1 MAKKTCNQGNLLET
15 ELDGYGYVPV
25 CKDNFIEVKDIE
37 LPSNENIKDYK
48 VIFKADDVKKIDKLL
63 NLIDQEQKNNEDT
76 DRYFINYRKD
86 GFYEIPFYAVLQK
99 DREFQLLKVKN
110 PDIKKTNVNPS
121 ILRNTTDPMK
131 MGFEPYNSGGS
142 KSSSDSD
149 SSSVIS
155 SVCSADS
162 E

>member
-1 MAKKTCNQGNLLET
+1 MYILLYSIVISALIFAAYQY
-15 ELDGYGYVPV
+15 LDSINRDAIAQPYDIT
-25 CKDNFIEVKDIE
+25 KDLLTVNNIMIFI
-37 LPSNENIKDYK
+37 
-48 VIFKADDVKKIDKLL
+48 
-63 NLIDQEQKNNEDT
+63 LIVSIVFFVMYMGFNEDP
-76 DRYFINYRKD
+76 DVFSSLGLFDND
-86 GFYEIPFYAVLQK
+86 
-99 DREFQLLKVKN
+99 N
-110 PDIKKTNVNPS
+110 NSNDIKKTNVNPS

>member
-1 MAKKTCNQGNLLET
+1 VR
-15 ELDGYGYVPV
+15 Y
-25 CKDNFIEVKDIE
+25 
-37 LPSNENIKDYK
+37 NEYK
-48 VIFKADDVKKIDKLL
+48 
-63 NLIDQEQKNNEDT
+63 
-76 DRYFINYRKD
+76 NYRKIYID
-86 GFYEIPFYAVLQK
+86 MYILLYSIVISALIFAAYQYLDSINRDAITQPYDITKDLLTVNNIMIYILIVSIVFFIMYMGFNEDPDVFSSLGLF
-99 DREFQLLKVKN
+99 DN
-110 PDIKKTNVNPS
+110 DNNSNDIKKINVNPS

>member
-1 MAKKTCNQGNLLET
+1 MYILLYSIVISALIFAAYQY
-15 ELDGYGYVPV
+15 LDSINRDAIAQPYDIT
-25 CKDNFIEVKDIE
+25 KDLLTVNNIMIYILIVSIVFFIM
-37 LPSNENIKDYK
+37 YMG
-48 VIFKADDVKKIDKLL
+48 F
-63 NLIDQEQKNNEDT
+63 NEDP
-76 DRYFINYRKD
+76 DVFSSLGLFDND
-86 GFYEIPFYAVLQK
+86 
-99 DREFQLLKVKN
+99 N
-110 PDIKKTNVNPS
+110 NSNDIKKTNVNPS

>member
-1 MAKKTCNQGNLLET
+1 MYILLYSIVISALIFAAYQY
-15 ELDGYGYVPV
+15 LDSINRDAITQPYDIT
-25 CKDNFIEVKDIE
+25 KDLLTVNNIMIFI
-37 LPSNENIKDYK
+37 
-48 VIFKADDVKKIDKLL
+48 
-63 NLIDQEQKNNEDT
+63 LIVSIVFFVMYMGFNEDP
-76 DRYFINYRKD
+76 D
-86 GFYEIPFYAVLQK
+86 VLSSLGLF
-99 DREFQLLKVKN
+99 DN
-110 PDIKKTNVNPS
+110 DNNSNDIKKTNVNPS

>member
-1 MAKKTCNQGNLLET
+1 VR
-15 ELDGYGYVPV
+15 Y
-25 CKDNFIEVKDIE
+25 
-37 LPSNENIKDYK
+37 NEYK
-48 VIFKADDVKKIDKLL
+48 
-63 NLIDQEQKNNEDT
+63 
-76 DRYFINYRKD
+76 NYRKIYID
-86 GFYEIPFYAVLQK
+86 MYILLYSIVISALIFAAYQYLDSINRDAIAQPYDITKDLLTVNNIMIYILIVSIVFFIMYMGFNEDPDVFSSLGLF
-99 DREFQLLKVKN
+99 DN
-110 PDIKKTNVNPS
+110 DNNSNDIKKTNVNPS